1 MGTAWY
7 PSSNRS
13 VCRSPAT
20 GWYHQL
26 KLFSPCYCSKS
37 AGNDRFRL
45 VAAHCQAISVE
56 GEGRRGRTWT
66 LDVALPRRSRFV
78 AHGEKKPR
86 RGFMWRISFGDHG
99 EKQRG
104 REALKKKCEL
114 REACGLLAD
123 TSRGAQKHG
132 QSHFGQ
138 GSLFRSIPPSTG
150 NMYRSD
156 RVTVYMDH
164 PALGRGGASF
174 TRLKTTCRLVFLQ
187 WDEALPSSSFFSWKA
202 RQGGGDASS
211 SCTVTRR
218 CLVLPLEDKASPH
231 LPSLG

>member
-26 KLFSPCYCSKS
+26 GLFLPCYCSKS

-45 VAAHCQAISVE
+45 VAAHCQAISAE

-66 LDVALPRRSRFV
+66 LDAALPRRSRFV

-114 REACGLLAD
+114 REACELLAD
-123 TSRGAQKHG
+123 ASRGAQLEG
-132 QSHFGQ
+132 E
-138 GSLFRSIPPSTG
+138 
-150 NMYRSD
+150 
-156 RVTVYMDH
+156 
-164 PALGRGGASF
+164 AGR
-174 TRLKTTCRLVFLQ
+174 RRRLVFLHYDKAVPRSPAGRRGVASSSFVGMRRCLVFCWKARRHLVFQ
-187 WDEALPSSSFFSWKA
+187 RWDEALPCSS
-202 RQGGGDASS
+202 
-211 SCTVTRR
+211 
-218 CLVLPLEDKASPH
+218 
-231 LPSLG
+231 